1 MESYKAYYDMVMN
14 LPILKELVKQNR
26 KLKKQNSK
34 LKHKNKAL
42 KSILY
47 EVHSVR
53 SPASKIKEI
62 CKIKKEFDNVDDNDS
77 DVVFVE
83 QTSKPNIVYDLIDD
97 DELNQSF
104 DEDDED
110 AQAIVNDL
118 KNELKSENI
127 TVKKLNVIETEIEEE
142 EEVEEEEEEEE
153 EVEEEEEEE
162 VEEAEEEEEVEEE
175 EDEEAE
181 EEEEEAQEEE
191 EEAQEEEVE
200 EEEEQPQEEE
210 EGASG
215 GTIGSPEE
223 EEEEVEEVLIKGKA
237 YYTTNKLNGAI
248 YEKTGDEDIGDEI
261 GVFKDGKAIFHKKK

>member
-47 EVHSVR
+47 EIHSVR

-104 DEDDED
+104 DEDDEH

-127 TVKKLNVIETEIEEE
+127 TVKKLNVLETEIEEE
-142 EEVEEEEEEEE
+142 EEEVEEEVEEEEE
-153 EVEEEEEEE
+153 EVEEEE
-162 VEEAEEEEEVEEE
+162 
-175 EDEEAE
+175 
-181 EEEEEAQEEE
+181 
-191 EEAQEEEVE
+191 
-200 EEEEQPQEEE
+200 QPQEDSEEEE

-248 YEKTGDEDIGDEI
+248 YEKTADEDIGDEL

>member
-83 QTSKPNIVYDLIDD
+83 QTSKPNIVYDLIDH

-104 DEDDED
+104 DEDDEH

-127 TVKKLNVIETEIEEE
+127 TVKKLNVLETEIEEE
-142 EEVEEEEEEEE
+142 EEEEEEFEEEEE
-153 EVEEEEEEE
+153 EVEEEEEE
-162 VEEAEEEEEVEEE
+162 V
-175 EDEEAE
+175 
-181 EEEEEAQEEE
+181 
-191 EEAQEEEVE
+191 
-200 EEEEQPQEEE
+200 EEEEQPQEDSEEE

-215 GTIGSPEE
+215 GTISSPQE

-248 YEKTGDEDIGDEI
+248 YEKTADEDIGDEI

>member
-1 MESYKAYYDMVMN
+1 MENYKAYYDMVMN

-83 QTSKPNIVYDLIDD
+83 QTTKPNIVYDLIDD

-127 TVKKLNVIETEIEEE
+127 TVKKLNVVETEIEEE
-142 EEVEEEEEEEE
+142 EEEEE
-153 EVEEEEEEE
+153 
-162 VEEAEEEEEVEEE
+162 
-175 EDEEAE
+175 EEAE
-181 EEEEEAQEEE
+181 EEEEEAEEEE
-191 EEAQEEEVE
+191 EEA
-200 EEEEQPQEEE
+200 
-210 EGASG
+210 
-215 GTIGSPEE
+215 EE
-223 EEEEVEEVLIKGKA
+223 EEEEAEE
-237 YYTTNKLNGAI
+237 
-248 YEKTGDEDIGDEI
+248 EE
-261 GVFKDGKAIFHKKK
+261 

>member
-83 QTSKPNIVYDLIDD
+83 QTSKPNIVYDLIDE

-104 DEDDED
+104 DEDDEH

-127 TVKKLNVIETEIEEE
+127 TVKKLNVLETEI
-142 EEVEEEEEEEE
+142 EEEEEEEE
-153 EVEEEEEEE
+153 EVEEEEEQ
-162 VEEAEEEEEVEEE
+162 V
-175 EDEEAE
+175 
-181 EEEEEAQEEE
+181 
-191 EEAQEEEVE
+191 
-200 EEEEQPQEEE
+200 EEEEQPQEDSEEEE

-248 YEKTGDEDIGDEI
+248 YEKTADEDIGDEL

>member
-47 EVHSVR
+47 EIHSVR

-104 DEDDED
+104 DEDDEH

-127 TVKKLNVIETEIEEE
+127 TVKKLNVLETEIEEE
-142 EEVEEEEEEEE
+142 EEEVEEEVEEEEE
-153 EVEEEEEEE
+153 EVEEEEEE
-162 VEEAEEEEEVEEE
+162 VEEEEEEVEEE
-175 EDEEAE
+175 E
-181 EEEEEAQEEE
+181 
-191 EEAQEEEVE
+191 
-200 EEEEQPQEEE
+200 QPQEDSEEEE

-248 YEKTGDEDIGDEI
+248 YEKTADEDIGDEL